1 MGHGSLRMYTRQTH
15 DSGNRRLR
23 RARYSPQCARGN
35 RRRRLRRAF
44 AYPGSIDSADPRRPR
59 HDRPGADRYRQDRR
73 VRPAAAVAHRPEPS
87 RAADAGAGA
96 DPRAGPAGRHRLRNL
111 FQAIAGR
118 RRGRRLRR
126 RAHGAAA
133 EGPAPGR
140 TDPRRYPRPPV
151 RPPAPRREAAGHRP
165 APGARRSRRDAQARL
180 HGRPGSDLRGAS
192 RIAPDRALL
201 GDPAGVHPWHRRA
214 PPEAAQAR
222 QDRRQDPDRGRST

>member
-73 VRPAAAVAHRPEPS
+73 VRPAAAVAHRPEPP

-140 TDPRRYPRPPV
+140 TDPRRYPPAACATTCAATRSCWPPSSAWCSTKPT
-151 RPPAPRREAAGHRP
+151 RC
-165 APGARRSRRDAQARL
+165 S
-180 HGRPGSDLRGAS
+180 SSAS
-192 RIAPDRALL
+192 
-201 GDPAGVHPWHRRA
+201 W
-214 PPEAAQAR
+214 
-222 QDRRQDPDRGRST
+222 TTWK